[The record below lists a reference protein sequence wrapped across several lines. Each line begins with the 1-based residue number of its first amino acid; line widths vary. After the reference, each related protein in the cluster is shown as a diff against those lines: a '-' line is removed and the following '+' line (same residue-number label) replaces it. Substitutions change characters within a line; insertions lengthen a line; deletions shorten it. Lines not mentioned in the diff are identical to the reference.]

1 MGKFDE
7 LKQGYKEVSESGQS
21 GSERFQT
28 ICRWLYK
35 FRSLF
40 LAIPVAVAA
49 VILAVRN
56 MIQLPAKVGLELQ
69 ASGEFTQLVDKSIAV
84 FGPLAVTAVC
94 LVLMFC
100 SKRVVYPWLISVFSL
115 LLPVLIL
122 LLNTFAG

>member
-1 MGKFDE
+1 
-7 LKQGYKEVSESGQS
+7 
-21 GSERFQT
+21 
-28 ICRWLYK
+28 
-35 FRSLF
+35 
-40 LAIPVAVAA
+40 
-49 VILAVRN
+49 

-69 ASGEFTQLVDKSIAV
+69 ASGEFTEMVDKSVAV
-84 FGPLAVTAVC
+84 FGPLAVTVVC